1 MCDSS
6 IAYGVIALGIK
17 IMKMMVEK
25 EMKKDQYYRS
35 RDELIEMRLDRERG
49 VYLLRW

>member
-6 IAYGVIALGIK
+6 ITYGVK
-17 IMKMMVEK
+17 MVEK

-35 RDELIEMRLDRERG
+35 RDELIAVG
-49 VYLLRW
+49 

>member
-6 IAYGVIALGIK
+6 IAYGVIALGIELL
-17 IMKMMVEK
+17 EK

-35 RDELIEMRLDRERG
+35 RDEVFSLGRS
-49 VYLLRW
+49 W

>member
-6 IAYGVIALGIK
+6 ITYGV
-17 IMKMMVEK
+17 MVEK

-35 RDELIEMRLDRERG
+35 RDELGKEEFSCF
-49 VYLLRW
+49 VK